1 MKKLFLITFLAV
13 FMLSCT
19 DKKYDFENMSEDVH
33 LFDNGVYF
41 PLLTTDVPFSR
52 MIEGYEDNIG
62 LQADGIYFIH
72 SNPGNVA
79 IKEEIY
85 TTGDVLT
92 DQSEISFSGIP
103 DFLCDDNVNINL
115 ANPAFLARI
124 ENNGNVYPFW
134 ADIAL
139 TPLYND
145 GTRGQKINIQR
156 INFEDAGIMNIYI
169 AKERIPR
176 IESMGYTLVECP
188 EMNNIFH
195 KIPQKILVDV
205 TASSPITGMSG
216 TIDMHISYN
225 LDLPLSVERGTT
237 LKYVTQED
245 GLSDIFDV
253 VAVSELTL
261 IANCI
266 NYYPMDIELD
276 ARPYD
281 AEGNPITDIEVTVEG
296 VVRSSLTNEPVADI
310 QPSRSTIYI
319 KLNELT
325 PGRITDIDGFDLDL
339 NASFPASGSMTKWEN
354 IIINLVADA
363 PSGVDIITD

>member
-72 SNPGNVA
+72 SNPGNVD

-103 DFLCDDNVNINL
+103 DFLCDDNVNLNL

-169 AKERIPR
+169 AKETGN
-176 IESMGYTLVECP
+176 IEIKHDHHARLY
-188 EMNNIFH
+188 I
-195 KIPQKILVDV
+195 
-205 TASSPITGMSG
+205 
-216 TIDMHISYN
+216 
-225 LDLPLSVERGTT
+225 RGT
-237 LKYVTQED
+237 
-245 GLSDIFDV
+245 FDYSFF
-253 VAVSELTL
+253 A
-261 IANCI
+261 
-266 NYYPMDIELD
+266 
-276 ARPYD
+276 
-281 AEGNPITDIEVTVEG
+281 G
-296 VVRSSLTNEPVADI
+296 
-310 QPSRSTIYI
+310 
-319 KLNELT
+319 
-325 PGRITDIDGFDLDL
+325 IDS
-339 NASFPASGSMTKWEN
+339 A
-354 IIINLVADA
+354 INLGFYVGYDFGSYWAQTSEYLNVVKDETF
-363 PSGVDIITD
+363 GNVDIGIQLGYRYGLKF